1 MVLGIDLGTCNSVAA
16 TLTRDG
22 SAVLIPDSVN
32 REEVS
37 TPSVAIIDG
46 RKAYAGLF
54 AEHLFE
60 TFPDKELISFF
71 KRFFGT
77 QEPVYVDD
85 NNNAWFA
92 ETLAALILRKIRY
105 DADLYMPDGYR
116 KAVITVPA
124 HYNDAQRKS
133 AIEAA
138 RLAGLELNALV
149 EEPVAAA
156 LFYSSQ
162 NNKLDDEIILVYDFG
177 GGTFDLTL
185 ITKSG
190 NQLHVIAKDG
200 ISNVGGKEFD
210 EIVSNRIRQTFEEVM
225 RQPFPTDRLSLN
237 RLRKISETIKIRLN
251 QQEGCKDLAQWL
263 IFGQQAFECV
273 FDFRAYAEEAA
284 ELIRKTE
291 HAVLRCLKSLGMQWS
306 DVRKVILIGGT
317 SNSRLVYNYWSQKIN
332 PERQSLIYHQPL
344 TSVAKGAALYAGSL
358 SEGVQQMGSAVE
370 LKTVSTYNI
379 GLRQKGS
386 KSIDLLIHR
395 NTPLPV
401 SAKRVYRIDPRQHEH
416 FSMELCQF
424 WDAET
429 EVFYLG
435 EIKAGPFSHQVHEF
449 YLEFAI
455 ENRSNGTIGIKVKN
469 ADIGKDI
476 KFEFI
481 KKQTAHTYDF
491 HQQKALVEGVYLNNY
506 V

>member
-32 REEVS
+32 REEVT

-46 RKAYAGLF
+46 KKAYAGLF
-54 AEHLFE
+54 AENLFE

-71 KRFFGT
+71 KRYFGT
-77 QEPVYVDD
+77 QEPVYVDE
-85 NNNAWFA
+85 NKNAWFS
-92 ETLAALILRKIRY
+92 ETLAALILRKIKY
-105 DADLYMPDGYR
+105 DAEMYMPDGYR

-133 AIEAA
+133 AIEAS

-162 NNKLDDEIILVYDFG
+162 NAKLDDEIILVYDFG

-210 EIVSNRIRQTFEEVM
+210 EIVSNRIRQTYEDIM
-225 RQPFPTDRLSLN
+225 KQPFPSDKLSLN
-237 RLRKISETIKIRLN
+237 RLRKISEVIKIRLN
-251 QQEGCKDLAQWL
+251 QQEGGQDLAQWL
-263 IFGQQAFECV
+263 IFGHHAFECV
-273 FDFRAYAEEAA
+273 FDFRAYASEAVA
-284 ELIRKTE
+284 LIQKTE
-291 HAVLRCLKSLGMQWS
+291 NAVLRCLKSLGMQWS
-306 DVRKVILIGGT
+306 DVSKVILIGGT
-317 SNSRLVYNYWSQKIN
+317 SNSKLIYNYWNQKIN
-332 PERQSLIYHQPL
+332 PEKQTLIYHQPL
-344 TSVAKGAALYAGSL
+344 TSVAKGAAIYAGSL
-358 SEGVQQMGSAVE
+358 SDGAQQIGSAVE

-379 GLRQKGS
+379 GLRQKGG
-386 KSIDLLIHR
+386 KQIDLLIHR
-395 NTPLPV
+395 NTPLPI
-401 SAKRVYRIDPRQHEH
+401 SAKRVYRIDPNVHEH
-416 FSMELCQF
+416 FSMDLCQF

-435 EIKAGPFSHQVHEF
+435 EIKAGPFSHQATEF

-469 ADIGKDI
+469 ADNGKDI

-481 KKQTAHTYDF
+481 KKQTKHTYDF
-491 HQQKALVEGVYLNNY
+491 HKQKALVDSVYLNNY